1 MSKIMKET
9 AVEMKRKRHLL
20 QSSKVSWY
28 GMTLLTVAGV
38 YVGTGR
44 LGLSLGA
51 ANGFATLVWLPS
63 GLAVTAM
70 FLWGFRLWPA
80 IILGAFLTNLITGA
94 PVPVAIGI
102 SIGNTLEAAVCTTI
116 LKHARV
122 RPALN
127 TLHDVLTLVL
137 LAVPPGT
144 LISATLGGGSLW
156 LGGIIAWSSVPMT
169 WCTWWFGDTMSLLL
183 LPPFLFTWSA
193 HSLAV
198 PCGKRLLEL
207 GLLSACVLVIG
218 LFVFLGLFPPRHWAY
233 PVTHLVFPPLIWA
246 ALRFGS
252 RGATAAIATFAG
264 FAIVGTIHGISPF
277 STGNLWL
284 RLLLLQSFLGIM
296 ATTTLILAT
305 IVAERHALE
314 QRKDDFITLASHELR
329 TPLACLLGYTQ
340 LLRKRLTG
348 FDHLH
353 VQTTLMSIETQAKR
367 FSRLITDLFDLSKI
381 KAGQLTFV
389 EESVDMNTLV
399 LEVVEQ
405 LQQTSQEHQIRIE
418 GSVSGTIVGDQ
429 MRLAQVLYNLLANAM
444 KYSPQAQQIIVRLT
458 SGAEGLTVSIQDF
471 GIGIPKAEQKRI
483 FERFYRAS
491 SEQSRTTAGLG
502 IGLFITHQIIQHYRG
517 KLWVESMEGQG
528 STFSFSLPLL
538 TIGERDSQRTL
549 TGNNLVPKGR

>member
-1 MSKIMKET
+1 MSKTIKET
-9 AVEMKRKRHLL
+9 AVEMQRKHHLL
-20 QSSKVSWY
+20 QSRSVSWY
-28 GMTLLTVAGV
+28 GVALLTLAGV

-63 GLAVTAM
+63 GLAVTAL

-80 IILGAFLTNLITGA
+80 IALGAFLTNFITGA
-94 PVPVAIGI
+94 PVAVAIGM
-102 SIGNTLEAAVCTTI
+102 SIGNALEAVVCTTI

-127 TLHDVLTLVL
+127 ALHDVLTLVL

-144 LISATLGGGSLW
+144 LISATFGVGSMW
-156 LGGIIAWSSVPMT
+156 LGGVIAWPSVPVT

-183 LPPFLFTWSA
+183 LPPFLFTWST
-193 HSLAV
+193 HTLAI
-198 PCGKRLLEL
+198 PSRKRLLEL
-207 GLLSACVLVIG
+207 GLLSMCVLVIG

-246 ALRFGS
+246 ALRFGP
-252 RGATAAIATFAG
+252 RGATAAIAAFAG
-264 FAIVGTIHGISPF
+264 FAIVGTIHGLSPF
-277 STGNLWL
+277 STGSLWL

-305 IVAERHALE
+305 IMAERHALE

-329 TPLACLLGYTQ
+329 TPLTCLLGYTQ
-340 LLRKRLTG
+340 LLRKQLART
-348 FDHLH
+348 DYPRA
-353 VQTTLMSIETQAKR
+353 QTTLASIETQAKR
-367 FSRLITDLFDLSKI
+367 FSRLITDLFDLAKI

-389 EESVDMNTLV
+389 EESVDMNRLV
-399 LEVVEQ
+399 REMAEQ
-405 LQQTSQEHQIRIE
+405 LQQTTQEHHIRIE
-418 GSVSGTIVGDQ
+418 GSVSGTIVGDR
-429 MRLAQVLYNLLANAM
+429 MRLGQVLDNLLANAM

-458 SGAEGLTVSIQDF
+458 SSTEGLTVSIQDF
-471 GIGIPKAEQKRI
+471 GIGIPKAEQKKI

-491 SEQSRTTAGLG
+491 GEQCRTTAGLG

-517 KLWVESMEGQG
+517 KLWVESIEGQG
-528 STFSFSLPLL
+528 STFSFSLPSLI
-538 TIGERDSQRTL
+538 TEERDSQRTL
-549 TGNNLVPKGR
+549 TEHNPLPKGR